1 MARNRT
7 SRHVIDPWAAYV
19 DVLSTLLL
27 VIVFL
32 LAIFVLTEFFLAN
45 ALSGRDRELKSL
57 SAQIAELAEQLA
69 MERRESA
76 DLRANMAQLQAT
88 LGVSEAERAALA
100 LRVDAL
106 TRRAEGAE
114 AELALRTD
122 EIRVQLAEVE
132 SLKRDI
138 EALRKLRAELESQ
151 VAQATGEASQLRD
164 RTREL
169 EARLASEQERT
180 SLAQKELKEREIRL
194 AELQSLYFQ
203 TDEKLQAEA
212 KVSAEARAQVQLLNQ
227 QILELRRQLARI
239 EAALAASE
247 QKDKES
253 QAQIADLGRR
263 LNLALAQKVEE
274 LSQYRS
280 EFFGELRKILGNRP
294 DIQIVGDRF
303 VLQSEVLFAVGSAD
317 LSDAAKRQLAQIAQ
331 SLVQISRRIPD
342 RLPWVLRVDGHTDPT
357 PIRTSQFPSN
367 WELSTARAV
376 AVTKY
381 LITQGVPPNRVAAT
395 GFGEFQP
402 LDPRADEIGNRR
414 NRRIELKLTD
424 R

>member
-32 LAIFVLTEFFLAN
+32 LAIFILTEFFLAN
-45 ALSGRDRELKSL
+45 ALTGRDRELKAL
-57 SAQIAELAEQLA
+57 SAQIAELAEQLS
-69 MERRESA
+69 MERRETA
-76 DLRANMAQLQAT
+76 DLRASMAQLQAT
-88 LGVSEAERAALA
+88 LGASEAERAALA

-138 EALRKLRAELESQ
+138 EALRKLRAELEAQ

-317 LSDAAKRQLAQIAQ
+317 LSDAAKRQLTQIAQ

-381 LITQGVPPNRVAAT
+381 LIAQGVPPNRVAAT